1 MAQMKLSAAVNLV
14 VFNGVRWLPFCL
26 YSLVNQKCDD
36 FSLLIIDNDSA
47 DGSLDLINQFLDK
60 EPLLKERTRIVKN
73 KSNLGFARAHNQA
86 LAWSKSD
93 LVLLLNQ
100 DVVLSPTYIS
110 DLRKKFTED
119 ENLASA
125 TGKLLYYPIARQKDP
140 NLEAISQTVTYQE
153 LSVNSQVD
161 YTPMMAQCKQKLEN
175 IYESKKGLLIDSA
188 GLWMDRARR
197 VVDIGHGVVDSGQFD
212 ELSAVFGVSGA
223 APMYRR
229 EAIEFV
235 SPFNE
240 LLDESFVSY
249 KEDVDLAYR
258 LRWAGYN
265 SCLLSSTI
273 AWHDRGLSADETG
286 GLRKLIKQRR
296 LWSSELRVY
305 SWSNHLAFLIKNE
318 AVINFVKDSP
328 YILWF
333 EFKKIIYLLI
343 FEPNILGRG
352 LKHLFKRYFKLTNKR
367 RLLKLTHR
375 ISAPDL
381 RAWFRHYG

>member
-1 MAQMKLSAAVNLV
+1 MEKKKLSVSVNLV

-26 YSLVNQKCDD
+26 YSLVQQKCDD
-36 FSLLIIDNDSA
+36 FSLLIIDNNSV
-47 DGSLDLINQFLDK
+47 DGSLDLINQFLNK
-60 EPLLKERTRIVKN
+60 EPALKERTRIVKN
-73 KSNLGFARAHNQA
+73 KANLGFARAHNQA
-86 LAWSKSD
+86 LVWSQSD

-110 DLRKKFTED
+110 DLRQKFSED

-140 NLEAISQTVTYQE
+140 NLEAVSKTVTYQE

-161 YTPMMAQCKQKLEN
+161 YTPMMAQCRQKLEN
-175 IYESKKGLLIDSA
+175 IYESTTGLLIDSA
-188 GLWMDRARR
+188 GLWLERSRR
-197 VVDIGHGVVDSGQFD
+197 VVDIGHSAVDAGQFD
-212 ELSAVFGVSGA
+212 EITAVFGISGA
-223 APMYRR
+223 AAMYRR

-258 LRWAGYN
+258 LRWAGYDA
-265 SCLLSSTI
+265 CLLSSTI
-273 AWHDRGLSADETG
+273 AWHDRSLSADETN
-286 GLRKLIKQRR
+286 GLLKLIKQRR
-296 LWSSELRVY
+296 SWSAELRVY

-318 AVINFVKDSP
+318 SLMNFVKDSP
-328 YILWF
+328 FILWF
-333 EFKKIIYLLI
+333 EFKKFIYLLI

-352 LKHLFKRYFKLTNKR
+352 LGHLFKRFFKLTNKR

-375 ISAPDL
+375 VSAADL
-381 RAWFRHYG
+381 RTWFRHYG